1 MRVNRIF
8 ILLGNLG
15 SGGAERVAANMANY
29 FVSNGKEVVIAVYE
43 DSNNFYELDER
54 VKLIPLHLMFDSK
67 SFVTKVTNTIKRLGI
82 IRKVVLNYKPDIV
95 VAFLTSPSVL
105 GVLALLG
112 SKIPFVASERSNP
125 YVYPKEMSLRLMRDY
140 TSYLTDG
147 YIFQTKRAM
156 DYFPM
161 SVRRKSTVIPNPVS
175 VSNIPD
181 IWRGSRE
188 KIIASMGRL
197 SDQKDHETL
206 IRAFSIVFKEH
217 MDYRLVIYGEG
228 PDKKRLQELC
238 EKEGV
243 YEAVDFP
250 GAKRDAIKLIAKAQV
265 FVLSSKAEGFPNALV
280 EAMAAGIPSISTDC
294 PMGPSE
300 VIENG
305 KNGILV
311 PMGDEHA
318 MAASINKIIED
329 NAFSVN
335 ISEEGYKIRE
345 KFSSELVFGQIEKYF
360 EEIILKKNKKIKLG
374 GL

>member
-29 FVSNGKEVVIAVYE
+29 FVSNGKEVAIAVYE

-82 IRKVVLNYKPDIV
+82 IRRVVLNYKPDIV

-140 TSYLTDG
+140 SSYLADG

-161 SVRRKSTVIPNPVS
+161 SVRKRGTVIPNPVL
-175 VSNIPD
+175 VSNLPD

-197 SDQKDHETL
+197 SDQKDHET
-206 IRAFSIVFKEH
+206 
-217 MDYRLVIYGEG
+217 
-228 PDKKRLQELC
+228 
-238 EKEGV
+238 
-243 YEAVDFP
+243 
-250 GAKRDAIKLIAKAQV
+250 
-265 FVLSSKAEGFPNALV
+265 
-280 EAMAAGIPSISTDC
+280 
-294 PMGPSE
+294 
-300 VIENG
+300 
-305 KNGILV
+305 
-311 PMGDEHA
+311 
-318 MAASINKIIED
+318 
-329 NAFSVN
+329 
-335 ISEEGYKIRE
+335 
-345 KFSSELVFGQIEKYF
+345 
-360 EEIILKKNKKIKLG
+360 
-374 GL
+374 